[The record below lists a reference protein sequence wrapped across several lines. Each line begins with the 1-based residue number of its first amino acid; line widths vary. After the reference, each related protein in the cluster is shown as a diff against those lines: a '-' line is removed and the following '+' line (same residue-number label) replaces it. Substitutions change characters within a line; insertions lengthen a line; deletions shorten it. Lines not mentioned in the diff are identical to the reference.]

1 MKSNKK
7 EILRIKGLSKYY
19 GYEYEEYENTTD
31 NCIEIKATMKID
43 LNSKAAKN
51 KLYKSWKKDKSPLLT
66 QLQEIFR
73 NHEKEKKEGKTSNFY
88 EIKEE

>member
-1 MKSNKK
+1 MKKNKK
-7 EILRIKGLSKYY
+7 EILTIKGLSKAYNY
-19 GYEYEEYENTTD
+19 TYEEFENIDD

-73 NHEKEKKEGKTSNFY
+73 NHEKDKKEQVATNFY
-88 EIKEE
+88 EIGE

>member
-1 MKSNKK
+1 MKNKK
-7 EILRIKGLSKYY
+7 DILCIKGLSKYY
-19 GYEYEEYENTTD
+19 KYEYLEFENID
-31 NCIEIKATMKID
+31 ENCIEIKATMKID

-73 NHEKEKKEGKTSNFY
+73 EHEREKKEEKTGRFY
-88 EIKEE
+88 EEIE